1 MGSYS
6 PPATPPDPVDVEAQI
21 VALLQSYGYLLT
33 TDGQNVLPIAS
44 EFGNGSNFLRMSAEG
59 YPVWA
64 DVATLVE
71 YISGGLNRW
80 CGGELSQ
87 VLPLLC
93 YEALDNT
100 EDGATADNGIP
111 VPMAG
116 IQLCQAI
123 IV

>member
-6 PPATPPDPVDVEAQI
+6 PPATPATPPEPVDVEAEI
-21 VALLQSYGYLLT
+21 VALLGNYGYLLT
-33 TDGQNVLPIAS
+33 TDGQGTLPIPS
-44 EFGNGSNFLRMSAEG
+44 EFGNGSNFLKMSAEG

-80 CGGELSQ
+80 GAGELPQ

-93 YEALDNT
+93 FEALDNT
-100 EDGATADNGIP
+100 
-111 VPMAG
+111 
-116 IQLCQAI
+116 
-123 IV
+123 